1 MKKKIAIIFGGK
13 SSEYSVSLESV
24 CSVLSHIDRNEY
36 DVYMIGI
43 GQNGEWKHFEGS
55 IQMIEKDEWYQEDL
69 HDVMICPSPT
79 KQCLLEVI
87 EGHVYEV
94 NVDAILPILH
104 GKNGE
109 DGTIQG
115 MIQMSSI
122 PLIGCDVL
130 SSALCMDKHRAHELV
145 KVNGIEVPCS
155 LYLENQKAYDFKKKD
170 ILKLHLPLYIKPMKS
185 GSSLG
190 ICRIESFD
198 DLDDAIKQ
206 AFLHDDQ
213 VLVEEEV
220 QGFEVGCAVKGID
233 ELKVGRIDEIEL
245 SQGFFDFKEK
255 YTLCSSKI
263 HVPARISKDLEIQI
277 QETAKRIYHILG
289 CRIFAR
295 VDMFLTPDYRIV
307 FNEVN
312 TIPGFTAHSRYPSMM
327 KEAGVSFQELL
338 SELIEMG
345 IKDANENTLS
355 KRCL

>member
-13 SSEYSVSLESV
+13 STEYSVSLESV
-24 CSVLSHIDRNEY
+24 CSVLSHIDREKY
-36 DVYMIGI
+36 DIYMIGI
-43 GQNGEWKHFEGS
+43 SQNGEWKHFEGS
-55 IQMIEKDEWYQEDL
+55 LEMIENDEWYQDHL
-69 HDVMICPSPT
+69 HDVMVCPSPT
-79 KQCLLEVI
+79 KQCLLEVVKGQI
-87 EGHVYEV
+87 QEV
-94 NVDAILPILH
+94 KVDAILPILH

-115 MIQMSSI
+115 MIQMSNI
-122 PLIGCDVL
+122 PLISCDVL
-130 SSALCMDKHRAHELV
+130 SSALCMDKHKAHELV
-145 KVNGIEVPCS
+145 KMNGIEVPCS
-155 LYLENQKAYDFKKKD
+155 LYLENPQAYDVKKKD
-170 ILKLHLPLYIKPMKS
+170 ILKLQLPLYIKPIKS

-198 DLDDAIKQ
+198 NLDEAIKQ

-233 ELKVGRIDEIEL
+233 ELQVGRVDEIEL

-255 YTLCSSKI
+255 YNLYTSKI
-263 HVPARISKDLEIQI
+263 HVPARISKDLEKQI

-289 CRIFAR
+289 CHIFAR
-295 VDMFLTPDYRIV
+295 VDMFLTPDHRIV

-327 KEAGVSFQELL
+327 KEVGVSFQELL

-345 IKDANENTLS
+345 IENANKNV
-355 KRCL
+355 